1 MYWHHTI
8 YKLYETRYTFIFDFL
23 ELEENLIKIYFY
35 FDFFIFINFFDFNF
49 FWANFYKIKIYKNS
63 QTSDESAKWPALIL
77 RCANLVYSSAIYLAS
92 GFVRVSF

>member
-1 MYWHHTI
+1 MYWHYTI
-8 YKLYETRYTFIFDFL
+8 YKLYETRYRFIFDFL

-49 FWANFYKIKIYKNS
+49 FWTKFYKIKIYKNS
-63 QTSDESAKWPALIL
+63 QTSDESAKWPALLL